1 MMTLRFFMLFLQRQY
16 SYILLNHEQKWAQ
29 AENTVHGFKEKC

>member
-1 MMTLRFFMLFLQRQY
+1 MTLFKITSTKSAKGYDYENDRR
-16 SYILLNHEQKWAQ
+16 KAQ